1 MSILFSAGHFLCT
14 ALALNHGRLQIT
26 VPAKMARHST
36 TKRTESRSAS
46 RVAGVNLRYDQRVN
60 LLSYIGGA
68 YRMKLFSSFAK
79 GKLWETTGRKA
90 HGATALILAMP
101 AGLPKD

>member
-1 MSILFSAGHFLCT
+1 
-14 ALALNHGRLQIT
+14 
-26 VPAKMARHST
+26 
-36 TKRTESRSAS
+36 
-46 RVAGVNLRYDQRVN
+46 
-60 LLSYIGGA
+60 
-68 YRMKLFSSFAK
+68 MKLFSSFAK